1 MLGETAEVATSR
13 STHMSNEQDTVLE
26 VQGMTCP
33 SCIRHVSSA
42 LTELEGV
49 GKVDVKLREGIVIV
63 KHDSTQAPVTQLIET
78 LDEAGYASKQ
88 RSL

>member
-1 MLGETAEVATSR
+1 
-13 STHMSNEQDTVLE
+13 MSNEQDTMLE

-33 SCIRHVSSA
+33 SCIRQVSSA

-49 GKVDVKLREGIVIV
+49 GAVNVKLRDGLVVV
-63 KHDSTQAPVTQLIET
+63 KHDATQAPIDQLIAA

-88 RSL
+88 REV

>member
-1 MLGETAEVATSR
+1 
-13 STHMSNEQDTVLE
+13 MSNEQDTTLE

-42 LTELEGV
+42 LTDLEGV
-49 GKVDVKLREGIVIV
+49 GKVDVKLRDGIVIV
-63 KHDSTQAPVTQLIET
+63 RHDSTQAPVTQLIET
-78 LDEAGYASKQ
+78 LNEAGYASKQ

>member
-1 MLGETAEVATSR
+1 
-13 STHMSNEQDTVLE
+13 MSNEQHTILE

-49 GKVDVKLREGIVIV
+49 GTVDVKLRDGLVVV
-63 KHDSTQAPVTQLIET
+63 KHDATQAPIDQLIET
-78 LDEAGYASKQ
+78 LNEAGYASKQ
-88 RSL
+88 REV